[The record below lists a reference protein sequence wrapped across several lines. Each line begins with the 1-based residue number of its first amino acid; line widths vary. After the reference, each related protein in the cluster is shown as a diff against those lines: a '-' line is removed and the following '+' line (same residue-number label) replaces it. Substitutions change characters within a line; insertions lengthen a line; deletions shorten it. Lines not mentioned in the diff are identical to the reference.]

1 MTQLQVIIEEI
12 NHLSQEELAVLL
24 REVIKRIDQQEQ
36 VEGILNDYVGIGEG
50 LWDTDAQAY
59 IDDLRQEDEKEQQEP

>member
-1 MTQLQVIIEEI
+1 MTQLQTIIEGI
-12 NHLSQEELAVLL
+12 NQLSQEELAVLL

-36 VEGILNDYVGIGEG
+36 VEGILNEYIGIGEG

-59 IDDLRQEDEKEQQEP
+59 VDDLRQEDETEQQEP